1 MSDSSVVVVGGGIT
15 GLATAHRLLKSGRP
29 GLDVTVLE
37 SSARIGGKIR
47 TGSFAGI
54 DGVEEGPDAYLARVP
69 HAVALTRE
77 LGLEVTNP
85 ATGHASV
92 FRRGLHPIPDG
103 LVLGVPSDVGALAR
117 SPLFTRR
124 GKWRAALE
132 PFVPSTSDHDSIGHW
147 VRHRLGD
154 EVHEYLVD
162 PLVGSIYAADTD
174 RFSLAMVP
182 QLAELARHRR
192 VSTAARRIRR
202 TAPNSSSPVFETPR
216 HGLGTVVESLAAE
229 IARLGGRIV
238 TDSAAIDIGR
248 DSTSGIRWAV
258 ETSTGI
264 HRADAVV
271 VTSPARH
278 SASLFT
284 TISPDVALGLA
295 MADHA
300 SVAIVLAAVD
310 SRSAEAWRGSSG
322 YLVPKPEQRHVTAVS
337 FASNKWAHWRPP
349 DGSHVL
355 RISIGRDGNDD
366 SVREWDDDRIV
377 ATALDE
383 FAHHTGTSARP
394 TTTRVVR
401 WIESFP
407 QYRPGHLARLEAIER
422 RLADDAPGIRLA
434 GASHRGIGLPAC
446 VAQAH
451 DAARHVT
458 DFLDGRN

>member
-29 GLDVTVLE
+29 GLSVTVLE
-37 SSARIGGKIR
+37 SSTRIGGKIR
-47 TGSFAGI
+47 SASFAGV

-69 HAVALTRE
+69 QAVALSRE
-77 LGLEVTNP
+77 LGLDVTNP
-85 ATGHASV
+85 ATGHAAV

-103 LVLGVPSDVGALAR
+103 LVLGVPSDLGALAR
-117 SPLFTRR
+117 SPLFGWR
-124 GKWRAALE
+124 GKVRAALE
-132 PFVPSTSDHDSIGHW
+132 PLVPSAPDDDSIGHW

-182 QLAELARHRR
+182 QLSELASRR
-192 VSTAARRIRR
+192 SVSSAARRRR
-202 TAPNSSSPVFETPR
+202 RSMPPSTSPVFETPR
-216 HGLGTVVESLAAE
+216 HGLGRLIESLANE
-229 IARLGGRIV
+229 IIRLGGLIA
-238 TDSAAIDIGR
+238 TDSPVTAIGR
-248 DSTSGIRWAV
+248 DSAPRPRWAV
-258 ETSTGI
+258 ETASQV

-284 TISPDVALGLA
+284 AISPDVALGLA

-310 SRSAEAWRGSSG
+310 GRSAESWRDSSG

-337 FASNKWAHWRPP
+337 FASNKWPHWRPA
-349 DGSHVL
+349 DGSHIV

-366 SVREWDDDRIV
+366 SVREWDDDQLV
-377 ATALDE
+377 TTALEE
-383 FAHHTGTSARP
+383 FAHHTGWSGRP
-394 TTTRVVR
+394 TATRVAR
-401 WIESFP
+401 WIDSFP
-407 QYRPGHLARLEAIER
+407 QYRPGHLQRLAALER
-422 RLADDAPGIRLA
+422 RLNDDGPGIRLA

-446 VAQAH
+446 IAQA
-451 DAARHVT
+451 DEAAR
-458 DFLDGRN
+458 DIGEFLAGRG